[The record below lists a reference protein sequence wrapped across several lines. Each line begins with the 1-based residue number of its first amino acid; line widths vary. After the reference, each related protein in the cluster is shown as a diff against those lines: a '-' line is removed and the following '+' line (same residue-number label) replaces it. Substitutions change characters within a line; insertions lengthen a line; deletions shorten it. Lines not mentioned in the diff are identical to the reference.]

1 MPWSNAART
10 MARPSGELISSL
22 RLRHAAE
29 LGQPSHQLRTLVL
42 QELLGRV
49 LAPSFVVSAADDQ
62 AAIAHTVNAV
72 AEATPAYLHGVGP
85 VLRGRSVRPALRS
98 RG

>member
-1 MPWSNAART
+1 M
-10 MARPSGELISSL
+10 
-22 RLRHAAE
+22 
-29 LGQPSHQLRTLVL
+29 L
-42 QELLGRV
+42 QKLLGRGG
-49 LAPSFVVSAADDQ
+49 LAPSFVVLAAHDQ

-72 AEATPAYLHGVGP
+72 AEAMPAYLQTLQNGIGT